1 MPAESWKKAKEAEQA
16 RPEPERCKR
25 CLERKQACICLELDL
40 EDHDMDPEQVVWVM
54 SRPARPASTIK
65 QEKKHKY
72 EKACREVERLN
83 RLYADKV
90 VHFLVPVAPHEPG

>member
-25 CLERKQACICLELDL
+25 CLERKQACICLRLDL
-40 EDHDMDPEQVVWVM
+40 EEFEAPEVVWVM

-65 QEKKHKY
+65 QEKKFRYTRAVK
-72 EKACREVERLN
+72 EVERLN

-90 VHFLVPVAPHEPG
+90 IHFLVEVAKP